1 MKIQYLKALR
11 LGLSAP
17 VLVLAACS
25 VQPKNLEPFLPYLE
39 PTPAAL
45 EGLSQSELENLQL
58 VATNLVSA
66 LVQIPETN
74 AISTRLQVSRPA
86 TAFGNLI
93 IRALEDAG
101 YSIQHVSA
109 DQGQHYVRYGRRIS
123 ETETGRVV
131 DYDVEI
137 GKVLLRREYITNSSG
152 IFPSSLMSITG
163 TRHAADVQLDDNIF
177 REQGGNDLFISG
189 IKTDDTTQRTNIT
202 TVQVK
207 DYDQTPD
214 DKRTKQEFI
223 LARARQRLQG
233 RTARYDDIELNNY
246 DRARRTVL
254 IFDNR
259 TTNVMGRGNKRAISL
274 LAREF
279 QKQDL
284 YSVTA
289 CTDADGQDD
298 SAMIRAVR
306 VQEEFVSHGIAPSS
320 VVFAPCIRASFRHTS
335 DNSPVP
341 VTIEQLRKIQIPEPL
356 D

>member
-1 MKIQYLKALR
+1 MNMPTLKTLR
-11 LGLSAP
+11 LALSVPA
-17 VLVLAACS
+17 LVLAGCS
-25 VQPKNLEPFLPYLE
+25 IAPVNLDPFLPYIE
-39 PTPAAL
+39 PNRAAL
-45 EGLSQSELENLQL
+45 KGMRHSELENLQL

-74 AISTRLQVSRPA
+74 AISTQLQVSRPSS
-86 TAFGNLI
+86 AFGNLI

-131 DYDVEI
+131 DYDVEV
-137 GKVLLRREYITNSSG
+137 GNVLLRREYITNDSG

-163 TRHAADVQLDDNIF
+163 TQHAAYVQLDDNIF
-177 REQGGNDLFISG
+177 KEQGGNDLFISG
-189 IKTDDTTQRTNIT
+189 IKTDDSTQRTNIT

-214 DKRTKQEFI
+214 DKRSKQEFI
-223 LARARQRLQG
+223 LARARHRLQG
-233 RTARYDDIELNNY
+233 RTASYDDIDLSDY

-254 IFDNR
+254 IFDSR
-259 TTNVMGRGNKRAISL
+259 TTNIMGRGNKRAISL
-274 LAREF
+274 LAREY
-279 QKQDL
+279 QTDDL

-289 CTDADGQDD
+289 CTDADGEDD
-298 SAMIRAVR
+298 SALTRAVR
-306 VQEEFVSHGIAPSS
+306 VQEEFVSHGIKPSS

-341 VTIEQLRKIQIPEPL
+341 VTIEQLRKAKITEPL
-356 D
+356 E